1 MSEYLKIEACKT
13 YFITI
18 TIVDWVDLFTR
29 ECYVNILLD
38 SIIYCQ
44 KYKGLEVYC
53 YVIMPSHAHFI
64 LGCDGKLSNILRD
77 LKEHTS
83 KKIIAE
89 IYENKQES
97 RREWLLDK
105 FSNGVNS
112 KTGKQSYRL
121 WQEGNHPIM
130 LYSDKFITQKQNYI
144 HMNPVESGIV
154 SQPQHYRLSS
164 ASDESPI
171 KVSLLR

>member
-1 MSEYLKIEACKT
+1 MSEFLKIEEGKT
-13 YFITI
+13 YFITM

-38 SIIYCQ
+38 SLRYCQ
-44 KYKGLEVYC
+44 QNKGLEIYA

-64 LGCDGKLSNILRD
+64 FGTAGQLSSILRD

-83 KKIIAE
+83 KMIIKE
-89 IYENKQES
+89 LKDNQQES

-105 FSNGVNS
+105 FKKDSQMENDNS
-112 KTGKQSYRL
+112 GYRV
-121 WQEGNHPIM
+121 WQPGNHPIA
-130 LYSDKFITQKQNYI
+130 LYSDKFIEQKERYI
-144 HMNPVESGIV
+144 HMNPVEAGIV

-164 ASDESPI
+164 ASEESPI
-171 KVSLLR
+171 KVLAWK